1 MQEFFKR
8 IENFWANV
16 FNVLYKIAI
25 FFFNFGQ
32 IKANNGSKSFAQKS
46 ARRRDKPLFG

>member
-16 FNVLYKIAI
+16 FYVLYKIAI
-25 FFFNFGQ
+25 
-32 IKANNGSKSFAQKS
+32 S
-46 ARRRDKPLFG
+46 ARKFG